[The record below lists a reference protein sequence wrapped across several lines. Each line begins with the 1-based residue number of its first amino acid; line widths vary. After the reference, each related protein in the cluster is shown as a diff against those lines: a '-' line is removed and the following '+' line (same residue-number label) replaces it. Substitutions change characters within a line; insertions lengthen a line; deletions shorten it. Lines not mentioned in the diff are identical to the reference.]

1 MPTLRRSAK
10 RDVVQEIL
18 KADESSRAIEPVAT
32 KLESIITSPEDGHI
46 EALGV
51 VNDAQGSNSLGKSKG
66 KQVAKAAANAAA
78 AVDAPVARRS
88 KLPAGVQFPL
98 LSIISLS
105 ISSLLYSFLN
115 EWTGSELATVGKSLD
130 NWAEVGVLAS
140 WRITELA
147 LGWWGN
153 FDSLDLAG
161 LNLLA
166 HGPTMYLLS
175 TFYGISAPTAIAA
188 VAIEMIST
196 FVPFQLLR
204 PLSGFHAAG
213 AKGVANREIV
223 TDVPIAVYTT
233 LLSTII
239 YSITIFTAM
248 HLTVPQAL
256 VLHFQGI
263 PSVEP
268 AYKAEYVGILPV
280 MLAFG
285 FAARS
290 FIFTPFAAT
299 GPTVEDRK
307 LDEFDPVTAT
317 LGETLLW
324 NLWGYTTRAKVI
336 IVRTLVAIV
345 VTGVNTYLQTYITVP
360 GVESAG
366 AASWASTWAV
376 AVSLVGV
383 ALALVGGEE

>member
-18 KADESSRAIEPVAT
+18 NVDDSARAIEPVAT
-32 KLESIITSPEDGHI
+32 NLESIITNPDDGHI

-51 VNDAQGSNSLGKSKG
+51 VNDAQGKRESKG
-66 KQVAKAAANAAA
+66 KELAKAAVA
-78 AVDAPVARRS
+78 AVDAPVAKRS

-98 LSIISLS
+98 LSLISFS

-115 EWTGSELATVGKSLD
+115 EWTGSELANVGKSLD
-130 NWAEVGVLAS
+130 SWVEVGVLAS

-147 LGWWGN
+147 LGWFGN

-175 TFYGISAPTAIAA
+175 TFYNISAPTAIAA
-188 VAIEMIST
+188 VAIEMAST
-196 FVPFQLLR
+196 FIPFQLLR
-204 PLSGFHAAG
+204 PLSGVHAG

-223 TDVPIAVYTT
+223 TDVPIAIYTT

-256 VLHFQGI
+256 VLYFQDI

-268 AYKAEYVGILPV
+268 AYTANYVGILPV

-299 GPTVEDRK
+299 GPTTEDRK

-336 IVRTLVAIV
+336 ISRTLVAIV

-376 AVSLVGV
+376 AVSLVGI